1 MLLFIALSNLVC
13 LLLPALISAR
23 ATSPKNPANLA
34 AQPIKR
40 LPTPPRNLLHKR
52 DSTSLAGTANIL
64 HGLALNSTNNGAGNE
79 IDFEAEIDIPG
90 VARVI
95 YFLVC

>member
-34 AQPIKR
+34 AHPIKR
-40 LPTPPRNLLHKR
+40 LPTPPSNLLHKR
-52 DSTSLAGTANIL
+52 VSTSLAGTAN
-64 HGLALNSTNNGAGNE
+64 ALNSTNNGVGNE
-79 IDFEAEIDIPG
+79 LDFEAEIDIPG